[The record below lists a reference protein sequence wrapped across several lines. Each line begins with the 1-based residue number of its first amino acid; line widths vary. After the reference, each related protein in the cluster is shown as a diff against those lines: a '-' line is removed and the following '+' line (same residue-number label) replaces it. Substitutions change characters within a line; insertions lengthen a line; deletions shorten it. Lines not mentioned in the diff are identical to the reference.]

1 MHARQLLRRL
11 YLVLV
16 VVLVYHPQLAHLLV
30 VLLEVLE
37 VLERLRHQCEPLH
50 EVRGQLSQKIR
61 RCPSHVHQTKKMTS

>member
-30 VLLEVLE
+30 VLEVLE
-37 VLERLRHQCEPLH
+37 VLERLRHQCEPRH